1 MSDMEILNEVAALRA
16 RVDAIDHKQE
26 ILIRAQRGPIERAVL
41 DAMEAD
47 PKLAQVYLQIDGKS
61 TQKSVVASLAGA
73 GIAMSQPTVSRK
85 MDVLE
90 GELAL
95 IEPTDRGKDGV
106 TYRKSAVDRILR
118 LSPKV
123 SKLLKSQGLPG
134 A

>member
-26 ILIRAQRGPIERAVL
+26 ILIRAQRASIERAVL

-61 TQKSVVASLAGA
+61 TQKSLVASLARA
-73 GIAMSQPTVSRK
+73 GITMSQPTVSRK

-90 GELAL
+90 SELAL

-106 TYRKSAVDRILR
+106 IYRKSAVDRILA
-118 LSPKV
+118 LSAKV
-123 SKLLKSQGLPG
+123 SKILKAKGLPG